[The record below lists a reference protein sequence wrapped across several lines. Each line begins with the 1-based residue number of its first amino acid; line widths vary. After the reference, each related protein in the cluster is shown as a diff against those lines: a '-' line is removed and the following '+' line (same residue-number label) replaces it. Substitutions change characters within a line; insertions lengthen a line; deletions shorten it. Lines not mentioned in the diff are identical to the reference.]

1 MRMNRA
7 ILVAATAAMTAAAG
21 CLPLEARAQRAGTA
35 PAATVA
41 DFAWLAGSWE
51 GHMPGATVVAEATYN
66 APRAGIITGMMRL
79 TDQGKVLMIEFITL
93 IDTPAGPELRFRHF
107 NGQLDAL
114 ETVFKQNFHL
124 VKHATDRDEFE
135 NSVAF
140 DKTLTSTEARN
151 AIYTRHGAD
160 EFIGHSDII
169 DQNGRPDVIE
179 LTWRRK

>member
-1 MRMNRA
+1 MGPTRA
-7 ILVAATAAMTAAAG
+7 FFVAACAAAA
-21 CLPLEARAQRAGTA
+21 CLPLGAEAQGASVA
-35 PAATVA
+35 PAPTVA
-41 DFAWLAGSWE
+41 EFAWLAGSWE
-51 GHMPGATVVAEATYN
+51 GHMAGATVVAEATYN

-93 IDTPAGPELRFRHF
+93 IDTPSGPELRFRHF

-114 ETVFKQNFHL
+114 EAVFRQNFRL
-124 VKHATDRDEFE
+124 VKHAADRDEFE

-140 DKTLTSTEARN
+140 DKTLASTEARN

-160 EFIGHSDII
+160 EFTGHSDII
-169 DQNGRPDVIE
+169 DQSGKPDVIE